1 MLFIFIL
8 NIYLYFIYIKCIL
21 YIIFYFVSATL
32 FYIVKGR
39 DRSKFGTPLRNHII
53 RTLLNGME
61 MHVNDDTMLRNGYLT
76 LTQFQMP
83 NDVVGIY
90 NKYFFNEIIEIHY
103 FSYLSMNVL

>member
-1 MLFIFIL
+1 MQINMYVSLI
-8 NIYLYFIYIKCIL
+8 LYFL
-21 YIIFYFVSATL
+21 FYFLDSATL

-39 DRSKFGTPLRNHII
+39 DRTKFGTPLRNHII

-83 NDVVGIY
+83 NDVVCITYY
-90 NKYFFNEIIEIHY
+90 NFI
-103 FSYLSMNVL
+103 